1 MSSDR
6 GAVEAIVQAE
16 LRHVLG
22 ADRVIE
28 GGAVLVEVGVT
39 SLKLLE
45 LSARVGLRL
54 GLAGDPPSTGEV
66 KTVRDFVEVFERHL
80 AEPRQDD
87 LALGASV
94 NRAQRRLRLRGS
106 NR

>member
-1 MSSDR
+1 MSSGR
-6 GAVEAIVQAE
+6 EGVEAIVETE

-28 GGAVLVEVGVT
+28 GSAVLVEVGVT

-54 GLAGDPPSTGEV
+54 GLAGDPPSTSEIR
-66 KTVRDFVEVFERHL
+66 TLRDFIEVFERHL